1 MPHFDPAPIKTKE
14 GFVSTVTS
22 VGLYG
27 YATKYVKSTKKD
39 APKVGL
45 FAHDLFGTK
54 EALAYH
60 KAMVKAIKDRI
71 EKRTKP

>member
-1 MPHFDPAPIKTKE
+1 MPHFEPAPIKTKD
-14 GFVSTVTS
+14 GYVSRVTS

-27 YATKYVKSTKKD
+27 YATKYVKSAKKD

-60 KAMVKAIKDRI
+60 KAMVKELKARI
-71 EKRTKP
+71 AKRTKQ